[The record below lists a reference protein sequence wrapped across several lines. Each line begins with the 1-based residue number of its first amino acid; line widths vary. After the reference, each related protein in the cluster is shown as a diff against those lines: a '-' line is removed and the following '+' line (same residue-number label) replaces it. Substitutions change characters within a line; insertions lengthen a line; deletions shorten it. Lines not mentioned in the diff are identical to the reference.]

1 MANEDVGPPRA
12 GRPQHHRPAAAR
24 AEGAGGAEGLGEVMS
39 EVARSLQEEHADLAA
54 TLDTITAGA
63 VDAVPGVES
72 ASISYVI
79 GRRSVESRAAVG
91 ELARRA
97 DELQTRL
104 HEGPCLD
111 AIWTQQTVRIDDM
124 ATEHRWPRFAAG
136 AAALGAGSSLS
147 FRLFVGEDDLGALN
161 LYATEPHTFG
171 AESEDVGLV
180 FAAHAAV
187 ALAGARHE
195 QDLKAALGSRDVIGQ
210 AKGILME
217 RFKLPAADAFL
228 LLARVSQRTNRKLV
242 EIARELAET
251 GALP

>member
-1 MANEDVGPPRA
+1 
-12 GRPQHHRPAAAR
+12 
-24 AEGAGGAEGLGEVMS
+24 MS

-54 TLDTITAGA
+54 TLHTITAGA

-79 GRRSVESRAAVG
+79 GRRSVESRAAIG

-111 AIWTQQTVRIDDM
+111 AIWTQRTVRIDDM
-124 ATEHRWPRFAAG
+124 ATERRWPRFAAG

-161 LYATEPHTFG
+161 LYATEPHSFG

-195 QDLKAALGSRDVIGQ
+195 QDLQAALGSRDVIGQ

-217 RFKLPAADAFL
+217 RYKLPADDAFL

-242 EIARELAET
+242 EIARELTET

>member
-1 MANEDVGPPRA
+1 
-12 GRPQHHRPAAAR
+12 
-24 AEGAGGAEGLGEVMS
+24 MS
-39 EVARSLQEEHADLAA
+39 EIARSLQEEHADLAA
-54 TLDTITAGA
+54 TLQTITAGA

-72 ASISYVI
+72 ASISYVT
-79 GRRSVESRAAVG
+79 GHRTVESRAATG

-97 DELQTRL
+97 DELQTRV

-111 AIWTQQTVRIDDM
+111 SIWTQQTVRIDDM

-147 FRLFVGEDDLGALN
+147 FRLFVEEDDLGALN

-195 QDLKAALGSRDVIGQ
+195 HDLQAALGSRDVIGQ

-217 RFKLPAADAFL
+217 RYKLPADEAFL

-242 EIARELAET
+242 EIARDLTET